1 VVSLFTLL
9 KLYFIEA
16 IFSNYFSKFIFSSY
30 FSVYAKEVILS
41 YQIRVASVNGFYHVM
56 NRGNNR
62 LDIFE
67 NISTKSMMLNYFE
80 RAVQIEGFEILA
92 YCIMPNHYHLLVRAE
107 TTATLSKAM
116 QHINQ
121 SFSRYY
127 MRRYRYV
134 GHVFQGRFSST
145 SINTREYLS
154 RVIRYIHQNPVRGRL
169 CQDALTYYYS
179 SYCEYAG
186 RYTRNILPDNGLLLL
201 EELGFNDVLSF
212 KKYHLESP
220 YDNLDNMLVDND
232 TIDLES
238 KRIIKLYEREG
249 AEKLKSLFGD
259 YSILTTAQRLDFA
272 NLLLDSTLQLSKRE
286 IAAIAQID
294 RHRLSEE

>member
-1 VVSLFTLL
+1 M
-9 KLYFIEA
+9 
-16 IFSNYFSKFIFSSY
+16 
-30 FSVYAKEVILS
+30 S
-41 YQIRVASVNGFYHVM
+41 YQIRVASANGYYHVT
-56 NRGNNR
+56 NRGNNK
-62 LDIFE
+62 LNIFE
-67 NISTKSMMLNYFE
+67 SISTKSTMLNYFE

-107 TTATLSKAM
+107 TTTTLSKAM

-121 SFSRYY
+121 SYSRYY
-127 MRRYRYV
+127 MKRHRYV
-134 GHVFQGRFSST
+134 GHVFQGRFSCS

-169 CQDALTYYYS
+169 CQDAFAYYYS
-179 SYCEYAG
+179 SFCEYAG

-212 KKYHLESP
+212 KRYHLESS
-220 YDNLDNMLVDND
+220 YDNLGNMLVDND
-232 TIDLES
+232 TINLES
-238 KRIIKLYEREG
+238 KRSIKQYEREG
-249 AEKLKSLFGD
+249 AEKLKESFGD
-259 YSILTTAQRLDFA
+259 YSFLSTAQRLDFA

-294 RHRLSEE
+294 RHRLSED

>member
-1 VVSLFTLL
+1 M
-9 KLYFIEA
+9 
-16 IFSNYFSKFIFSSY
+16 
-30 FSVYAKEVILS
+30 S
-41 YQIRVASVNGFYHVM
+41 YQIRVASANGYYHVM
-56 NRGNNR
+56 NRGNNK
-62 LDIFE
+62 LSIFE
-67 NISTKSMMLNYFE
+67 SISTKGMMLSYLE

-92 YCIMPNHYHLLVRAE
+92 YCIMPTHYHLLVRAE

-121 SFSRYY
+121 SYSRYY
-127 MRRYRYV
+127 MKRYRYT
-134 GHVFQGRFSST
+134 GHVFQGRFSCS

-169 CQDALTYYYS
+169 CQDAFAYYYS
-179 SYCEYAG
+179 SFCEYAG

-220 YDNLDNMLVDND
+220 HENLSNMLVGGD
-232 TIDLES
+232 TINLEN
-238 KRIIKLYEREG
+238 KRIIKEYELEG
-249 AEKLKSLFGD
+249 AEKLKNSFGD
-259 YSILTTAQRLDFA
+259 YSLLSKDQRLDFA
-272 NLLLDSTLQLSKRE
+272 NLLLDSTIQLSKRD

-294 RHRLSEE
+294 RHRLSED